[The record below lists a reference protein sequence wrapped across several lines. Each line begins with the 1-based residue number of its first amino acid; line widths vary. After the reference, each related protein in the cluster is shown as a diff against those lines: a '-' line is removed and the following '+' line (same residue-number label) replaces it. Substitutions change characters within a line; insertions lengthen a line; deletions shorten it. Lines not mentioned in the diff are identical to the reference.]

1 MKLTQ
6 QLELIIEA
14 MVEAAEASTI
24 NPEMVHEINGLK
36 TNGFNTRDLFGIRA
50 HEFVD
55 NRFEQLPLEQRVKWF
70 DSLA

>member
-24 NPEMVHEINGLK
+24 NSEMIHEINGLK

>member
-14 MVEAAEASTI
+14 MVEAAEVSTI
-24 NPEMVHEINGLK
+24 NPEMIHEINGLK

-50 HEFVD
+50 HEFVE
-55 NRFEQLPLEQRVKWF
+55 NRFEQLPLAQRVKWF

>member
-24 NPEMVHEINGLK
+24 NPEMIHEINDLK

-55 NRFEQLPLEQRVKWF
+55 NSFEQLPLTQRVKWF